1 MAVHSERPERHG
13 RHDRGARH
21 VGHALLHRVG
31 PRVTLCQRDAIRRRL
46 WSAPFTAAPGH
57 HTRPATPLV
66 PATAGE
72 SDTWKLDTN
81 DDKATW
87 KLLAAPP
94 EELPDWDAAGQ
105 ARVVAGPLPCASS
118 PHPPSAAASTL
129 RAPAPWQ
136 AHIIETYV
144 VPPLIVFGVCCLC
157 ACLKDMKEKAKRS
170 RDATEA
176 GVGIQPVG
184 GAASSPLPDGAH
196 DPSDTPSD
204 SMLREPAPDLRV

>member
-21 VGHALLHRVG
+21 VGHALLHSVG
-31 PRVTLCQRDAIRRRL
+31 PGVTLCQRDAIRRRL

-66 PATAGE
+66 PATSGQ

-105 ARVVAGPLPCASS
+105 AHVVAAPSPCASS
-118 PHPPSAAASTL
+118 PHPPSAAVSTL
-129 RAPAPWQ
+129 PPPPAPWQ

-144 VPPLIVFGVCCLC
+144 VPPLLVVGACVLC
-157 ACLKDMKEKAKRS
+157 ALINATKARS
-170 RDATEA
+170 S
-176 GVGIQPVG
+176 
-184 GAASSPLPDGAH
+184 AAAH
-196 DPSDTPSD
+196 
-204 SMLREPAPDLRV
+204 L